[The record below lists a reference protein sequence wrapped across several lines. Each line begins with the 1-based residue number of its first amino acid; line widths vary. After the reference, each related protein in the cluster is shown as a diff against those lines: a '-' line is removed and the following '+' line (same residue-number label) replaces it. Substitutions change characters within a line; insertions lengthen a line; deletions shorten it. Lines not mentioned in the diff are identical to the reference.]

1 MDPSKFDAGFIVIT
15 VPFAP
20 PPIGINP
27 FPVTLLLVTPIVSTV
42 LLSEAF
48 LIVMLPLSV
57 STVSLK
63 VRTMFA
69 STATLVALSAG
80 VDELRVGA
88 VVSTVVKLNAVVL
101 EIPA

>member
-1 MDPSKFDAGFIVIT
+1 MPL
-15 VPFAP
+15 AP
-20 PPIGINP
+20 PPSKENP
-27 FPVTLLLVTPIVSTV
+27 FPVTWLLVTVMLSTV
-42 LLSEAF
+42 LSSEVF
-48 LIVMLPLSV
+48 LIVILPLSV